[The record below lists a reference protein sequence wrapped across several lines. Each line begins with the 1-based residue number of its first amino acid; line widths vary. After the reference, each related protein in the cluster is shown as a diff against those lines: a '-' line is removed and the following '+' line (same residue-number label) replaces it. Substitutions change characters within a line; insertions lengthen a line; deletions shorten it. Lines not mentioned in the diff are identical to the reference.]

1 MARKLTQKILAWLQK
16 PVGSQ
21 ILSTIAQYR
30 CLSLAMDGTSLRVYF
45 QGCKVLSIKHNDDSD
60 LCCMIPLSKEY
71 IKTSEP
77 VLESIINFGITQD
90 NLQNYLDL
98 VIGLI
103 SRRDNKRQEERIRQE
118 IATVNNCSREA
129 NDTDYFVID
138 QEYGI
143 TVDGKTSKFD
153 LVTVKWLS
161 ESEQRKNFK
170 KSNIEIVVFEL
181 KLGKGAI
188 GGTIKATSESADL
201 KSHIR
206 DFSNFQN
213 DSVQLSEFKE
223 DIISMFVQQAC
234 LTGFFNSKI
243 NGLKHVRKL
252 VTDDKAIQ
260 LLAENVPVK
269 FGFIIADYKQKSTTL
284 TEQISQFDNDFIF
297 ATSSFMGYGLYENCI
312 LNREQLIEKI
322 K

>member
-1 MARKLTQKILAWLQK
+1 MARKLTQKFFAWLQK

-30 CLSLAMDGTSLRVYF
+30 CLSLAMDGTSLRLYF
-45 QGCKVLSIKHNDDSD
+45 QGCKVLSIKHNEDSD

-77 VLESIINFGITQD
+77 VLESIINSGITQD

-118 IATVNNCSREA
+118 IATVNNCNREA

-138 QEYGI
+138 QEYSI

-181 KLGKGAI
+181 KLGKGAV

-213 DSVQLSEFKE
+213 DSIQLSEFKE

-284 TEQISQFDNDFIF
+284 MEQISQFDNDFIF

-312 LNREQLIEKI
+312 LNREQLIEKL

>member
-1 MARKLTQKILAWLQK
+1 MARKLTQMFFAWLQK

-45 QGCKVLSIKHNDDSD
+45 EGCKVLSIKHNEDSD

-260 LLAENVPVK
+260 LLAENVPIK

-312 LNREQLIEKI
+312 LNREQLIEKL

>member
-1 MARKLTQKILAWLQK
+1 MARKLTQKFFAWLQK

-21 ILSTIAQYR
+21 MLSTIAQYR

-45 QGCKVLSIKHNDDSD
+45 QGCKVLSIKYNEIAD
-60 LCCMIPLSKEY
+60 LCCLTPLSKEY
-71 IKTSEP
+71 VKTSEP
-77 VLESIINFGITQD
+77 VLESIINSGITQG

-138 QEYGI
+138 QEYGV

-170 KSNIEIVVFEL
+170 KSNIEIVIFEL
-181 KLGKGAI
+181 KLGKGAV

-206 DFSNFQN
+206 DFSNFHN

-223 DIISMFVQQAC
+223 DVIF
-234 LTGFFNSKI
+234 
-243 NGLKHVRKL
+243 LKFR
-252 VTDDKAIQ
+252 
-260 LLAENVPVK
+260 
-269 FGFIIADYKQKSTTL
+269 
-284 TEQISQFDNDFIF
+284 
-297 ATSSFMGYGLYENCI
+297 
-312 LNREQLIEKI
+312 
-322 K
+322 

>member
-1 MARKLTQKILAWLQK
+1 MARKLTQKFFAWLQK

-21 ILSTIAQYR
+21 MLSTIAQYR

-45 QGCKVLSIKHNDDSD
+45 QGCKVLSIKYNEIAD
-60 LCCMIPLSKEY
+60 LCCLTPLSKEY
-71 IKTSEP
+71 VKTSEP
-77 VLESIINFGITQD
+77 VLESIINSGITQG

-138 QEYGI
+138 QEYGV

-170 KSNIEIVVFEL
+170 KSNIEIVIFEL
-181 KLGKGAI
+181 KLGKGAV

-206 DFSNFQN
+206 DFSNFHN

-223 DIISMFVQQAC
+223 DVISMFVQQAC

-269 FGFIIADYKQKSTTL
+269 FGFIIADYK
-284 TEQISQFDNDFIF
+284 
-297 ATSSFMGYGLYENCI
+297 
-312 LNREQLIEKI
+312 
-322 K
+322 

>member
-1 MARKLTQKILAWLQK
+1 MARKLTQKFFAWLQK

-21 ILSTIAQYR
+21 MLSIIAQYR

-45 QGCKVLSIKHNDDSD
+45 QGCKVLSIKYNEIAD
-60 LCCMIPLSKEY
+60 LCCLTPLSKEY
-71 IKTSEP
+71 VKTSEP
-77 VLESIINFGITQD
+77 VLESIINSGITQG

-138 QEYGI
+138 QEYGV

-170 KSNIEIVVFEL
+170 KSNIEIVIFEL
-181 KLGKGAI
+181 KLGKGAV

-206 DFSNFQN
+206 DFSNFHN

-223 DIISMFVQQAC
+223 DVISMFVQQAC

-260 LLAENVPVK
+260 LLAKNVPVK
-269 FGFIIADYKQKSTTL
+269 FGFIIADYKQRSTTL
-284 TEQISQFDNDFIF
+284 TEQISQFDNDFVF

-312 LNREQLIEKI
+312 LNREQLIEKL

>member
-1 MARKLTQKILAWLQK
+1 MARKLTQKFFAWLQK

-21 ILSTIAQYR
+21 MLSTIAQYR

-45 QGCKVLSIKHNDDSD
+45 QGCKVLSIKYNEIAD
-60 LCCMIPLSKEY
+60 LCCLTPLSKEY
-71 IKTSEP
+71 VKTSEP
-77 VLESIINFGITQD
+77 VLESIINSGITQG

-138 QEYGI
+138 QEYGV
-143 TVDGKTSKFD
+143 TVDGKTSIFD
-153 LVTVKWLS
+153 LVSVKWLS

-170 KSNIEIVVFEL
+170 KSNIEIVIFEL
-181 KLGKGAI
+181 KLGKGAV

-206 DFSNFQN
+206 DFSNFHN

-223 DIISMFVQQAC
+223 DVISMFVQQAC

-269 FGFIIADYKQKSTTL
+269 FGFIIADYKQRSTTL
-284 TEQISQFDNDFIF
+284 TEQISQFDNDFVF

-312 LNREQLIEKI
+312 LNREQLIEKL

>member
-1 MARKLTQKILAWLQK
+1 MTRKLTQKFFTWLQK

-30 CLSLAMDGTSLRVYF
+30 CLSLAMGGTSLRVYF
-45 QGCKVLSIKHNDDSD
+45 QGRKVLSINYNKNSD
-60 LCCMIPLSKEY
+60 LCCLTPLSKKY
-71 IKTSEP
+71 MKTSEP
-77 VLESIINFGITQD
+77 VLESIINSGITQD

-129 NDTDYFVID
+129 NGTDYFVID
-138 QEYGI
+138 QEYSV

-161 ESEQRKNFK
+161 ESTLRKNFK

-181 KLGKGAI
+181 KLGKGAV

-201 KSHIR
+201 KNHIR

-223 DIISMFVQQAC
+223 DIITMFVQQAC
-234 LTGFFNSKI
+234 LTGFFNSEI
-243 NGLKHVRKL
+243 NGLKHVKEL
-252 VTDDKAIQ
+252 ITDDKTIK
-260 LLAENVPVK
+260 LLAENTPVK
-269 FGFIIADYKQKSTTL
+269 FGFIIADYNQESTTL
-284 TEQISQFDNDFIF
+284 TKQISQFDNDFVF

-312 LNREQLIEKI
+312 LNREQLIEKL

>member
-1 MARKLTQKILAWLQK
+1 MARKLTQKFFAWLQK

-21 ILSTIAQYR
+21 MLSTIAQYR

-45 QGCKVLSIKHNDDSD
+45 QGCKVLSIKYNEIAD
-60 LCCMIPLSKEY
+60 LCCLTPLSKEY
-71 IKTSEP
+71 VKTSEP
-77 VLESIINFGITQD
+77 VLESIINSGITQG

-138 QEYGI
+138 QEYGV

-170 KSNIEIVVFEL
+170 KSNIEIVISEL
-181 KLGKGAI
+181 KLGKGAV

-206 DFSNFQN
+206 DFSNFHN

-223 DIISMFVQQAC
+223 DVISMFVQQAC

-269 FGFIIADYKQKSTTL
+269 FGFIIAD
-284 TEQISQFDNDFIF
+284 
-297 ATSSFMGYGLYENCI
+297 
-312 LNREQLIEKI
+312 
-322 K
+322 

>member
-1 MARKLTQKILAWLQK
+1 MARKLTQKFFAWLQK

-71 IKTSEP
+71 IKTSEA

-260 LLAENVPVK
+260 LLAKNVPVK

-312 LNREQLIEKI
+312 LNREQLIEKL

>member
-1 MARKLTQKILAWLQK
+1 MARKLTQKFFAWLQK

-21 ILSTIAQYR
+21 MLSTIAQYR

-45 QGCKVLSIKHNDDSD
+45 QGCKVLSIKYNEIAD
-60 LCCMIPLSKEY
+60 LCCLTPLSKEY
-71 IKTSEP
+71 VKTSEP
-77 VLESIINFGITQD
+77 VLESIINSGITQG

-138 QEYGI
+138 QEYGV

-170 KSNIEIVVFEL
+170 KSNIEIVIFEL
-181 KLGKGAI
+181 KLGKGAV

-206 DFSNFQN
+206 DFSNFHN

-223 DIISMFVQQAC
+223 DVISMFVQQAC

-269 FGFIIADYKQKSTTL
+269 FGFIIAD
-284 TEQISQFDNDFIF
+284 
-297 ATSSFMGYGLYENCI
+297 
-312 LNREQLIEKI
+312 
-322 K
+322 

>member
-1 MARKLTQKILAWLQK
+1 MARKLTQKFFAWLQK

-45 QGCKVLSIKHNDDSD
+45 QGCKILSIKHNKISD
-60 LCCMIPLSKEY
+60 LCCLTPLSNQY

-77 VLESIINFGITQD
+77 VLESIINSGITQD

-98 VIGLI
+98 AIGLI

-129 NDTDYFVID
+129 NDTDFFVVD
-138 QEYGI
+138 QEYGV
-143 TVDGKTSKFD
+143 TVEGKTSKFD

-161 ESEQRKNFK
+161 EPEQRKNFK
-170 KSNIEIVVFEL
+170 KSNIEIVIFEL
-181 KLGKGAI
+181 KLGKGAV
-188 GGTIKATSESADL
+188 GGTINATSESADL

-206 DFSNFQN
+206 DFSNFQK
-213 DSVQLSEFKE
+213 DSVQLSKFKE
-223 DIISMFVQQAC
+223 DIITMFVQQAC

-243 NGLKHVRKL
+243 NGLKHVKEL
-252 VTDDKAIQ
+252 KTDDKTIK

-284 TEQISQFDNDFIF
+284 TEQISQFHNDFVF

-312 LNREQLIEKI
+312 LNREQLIEKL

>member
-1 MARKLTQKILAWLQK
+1 MARKLTQKFFAWLQK

-21 ILSTIAQYR
+21 MLSTIAQYR

-45 QGCKVLSIKHNDDSD
+45 HGCKVLSIKYNEIAD
-60 LCCMIPLSKEY
+60 LCCLTPLSKEY
-71 IKTSEP
+71 VKTSEP
-77 VLESIINFGITQD
+77 VLESIINSGITQG

-138 QEYGI
+138 QEYGV

-170 KSNIEIVVFEL
+170 KSNIEIVIFEL
-181 KLGKGAI
+181 KLGKGAV

-206 DFSNFQN
+206 DFSNFHN

-223 DIISMFVQQAC
+223 DVISMFVQQAC
-234 LTGFFNSKI
+234 LTGFFNSI
-243 NGLKHVRKL
+243 FNGLKHVRKL

-269 FGFIIADYKQKSTTL
+269 FGFIIADYKQRSTTL
-284 TEQISQFDNDFIF
+284 TEQISQFDNDFVF

-312 LNREQLIEKI
+312 LNREQLIEKL